1 MLKEQS
7 QSLDNFELRLLG
19 AIQSITTNAK
29 QNFQILTTQI
39 YQSKALQKFVTY
51 KDRLNNERKSLKVQL
66 INIVE
71 QRKLTLQSMSSNLKA
86 VSPLAVLDRGY
97 AIVMNDKG
105 KALKSS
111 KEVKVGDI
119 INTRLAEGEI
129 ISNVSKKN

>member
-1 MLKEQS
+1 
-7 QSLDNFELRLLG
+7 
-19 AIQSITTNAK
+19 
-29 QNFQILTTQI
+29 
-39 YQSKALQKFVTY
+39 
-51 KDRLNNERKSLKVQL
+51 
-66 INIVE
+66 
-71 QRKLTLQSMSSNLKA
+71 MSSNLKA

>member
-51 KDRLNNERKSLKVQL
+51 NDRLNNERKSLKIQL
-66 INIVE
+66 
-71 QRKLTLQSMSSNLKA
+71 TM
-86 VSPLAVLDRGY
+86 PDRRPR
-97 AIVMNDKG
+97 DQ
-105 KALKSS
+105 
-111 KEVKVGDI
+111 
-119 INTRLAEGEI
+119 
-129 ISNVSKKN
+129 